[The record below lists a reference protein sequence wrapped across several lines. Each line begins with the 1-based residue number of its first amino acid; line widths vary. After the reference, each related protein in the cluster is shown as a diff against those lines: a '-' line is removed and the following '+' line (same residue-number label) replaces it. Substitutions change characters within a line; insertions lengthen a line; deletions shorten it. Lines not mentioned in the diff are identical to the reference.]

1 MSNPN
6 TFPSK
11 ARSLVE
17 FSNSTTRELSV
28 TDNLHAKDGKIIQDN
43 KLSQIDF
50 MVQYQGY
57 WFAVHVKPEGTKS
70 FLHIHGIIGKL
81 PYSYESSF
89 ARANVLAVVKAAG
102 KALGGS
108 VKIDDNQNI
117 ILIDKLTFEGNIS
130 PKILLAETTK
140 VLLRVKPYLQL
151 VHTLQPPKDLAFHA
165 PKNYI
170 EQLPPQTVPA
180 PSLTDEPH
188 ERMEEE
194 KVTLKLKTNSVKLK
208 VKPVIKLKPN

>member
-1 MSNPN
+1 VSDPN
-6 TFPSK
+6 IFPSK

-17 FSNSTTRELSV
+17 FSNSPTRELCV
-28 TDNLHAKDGKIIQDN
+28 TDNLQAKNGKIIQDD

-57 WFAVHVKPEGTKS
+57 WFAVHVRPQGTKS
-70 FLHIHGIIGKL
+70 SLHIHGIIGKL
-81 PYSYESSF
+81 PYSYESTF
-89 ARANVLAVVKAAG
+89 ARTNVLAVVKAAG

-117 ILIDKLTFEGNIS
+117 ILIDRLSFEGNIS
-130 PKILLAETTK
+130 PKILLAETAK

-170 EQLPPQTVPA
+170 EQQPPQGVPK
-180 PSLTDEPH
+180 PSTPNQPH
-188 ERMEEE
+188 EQLAEG
-194 KVTLKLKTNSVKLK
+194 KATLKLKTNNVKLK
-208 VKPVIKLKPN
+208 VKPVITLKPN

>member
-17 FSNSTTRELSV
+17 FSNSPTRELCV
-28 TDNLHAKDGKIIQDN
+28 TDNLQAKNGKIIQDD

-57 WFAVHVKPEGTKS
+57 WFAVHVRPQGTKS

-81 PYSYESSF
+81 PYSYESTF

-102 KALGGS
+102 KALGGR

-117 ILIDKLTFEGNIS
+117 ILIDKLSFEGNIS

-151 VHTLQPPKDLAFHA
+151 VHTLQPPKDIAFRA
-165 PKNYI
+165 PKNYV
-170 EQLPPQTVPA
+170 EQIPPQDMPT
-180 PSLTDEPH
+180 PSPVDEPSKQ
-188 ERMEEE
+188 MDEE
-194 KVTLKLKTNSVKLK
+194 KVPMKLKTNHVKLK